1 MATLEE
7 HANSMT
13 LFYSTSTGKIKCYCT
28 GIQSMD
34 YFGEDRDDYNYN
46 YIIIGY
52 DEFVLKNISNFMVVD
67 DELVFVQPTIQYK
80 LK

>member
-13 LFYSTSTGKIKCYCT
+13 LFYSASTGKIKCYCT

-46 YIIIGY
+46 YIIVGY

-67 DELVFVQPTIQYK
+67 GELVFVQPTIQYK

>member
-1 MATLEE
+1 
-7 HANSMT
+7 
-13 LFYSTSTGKIKCYCT
+13 
-28 GIQSMD
+28 MD

-46 YIIIGY
+46 YIIVGY

-67 DELVFVQPTIQYK
+67 GELVFVQPTIQYK